1 MVKREFMV
9 ERNGRTFVLYAGL
22 LDEAHRQGLKSITT
36 QLIQVPGPDN
46 GYTAICQ
53 AVVETS
59 KGVFS
64 GIGDAS
70 PENVP
75 PQMRM
80 HLIRMAETR
89 AKARALRD
97 AVNVGVAALE
107 ELAEEAEAVEAGPA
121 GRRAGRGA
129 PRQLVAE
136 DSAAGGPAATEAQ
149 MRAIR
154 AIGRTRHQFSD
165 DQLEELARERFGKG
179 LAELSRREASA
190 LIDDLRSGPTA
201 AAG

>member
-70 PENVP
+70 SENVP

-129 PRQLVAE
+129 PRQLLPE
-136 DSAAGGPAATEAQ
+136 ESAAGGPAATEAQ

-201 AAG
+201 AAS

>member
-1 MVKREFMV
+1 VKREFMV

>member
-1 MVKREFMV
+1 MKREFMV

-36 QLIQVPGPDN
+36 RLIQVPGPDN

-107 ELAEEAEAVEAGPA
+107 ELADEAEAIEAEAPT
-121 GRRAGRGA
+121 RRAGR
-129 PRQLVAE
+129 
-136 DSAAGGPAATEAQ
+136 SATRSLPGEEAMAGGPAATEAQ

-154 AIGRTRHQFSD
+154 AIGRTRHQLSD
-165 DQLEELARERFGKG
+165 DQLEGLARERFGKG

-201 AAG
+201 VAS

>member
-1 MVKREFMV
+1 VKREFMV

-129 PRQLVAE
+129 PRQLLPE
-136 DSAAGGPAATEAQ
+136 ESGAGGPAATEAQ

-201 AAG
+201 AAS